1 MTAKDHP
8 WEEWD
13 NQWIEEV
20 ERLKMNGDKS
30 PRSVAQAR
38 KRYSDARAR
47 ALNAWYEYEQ
57 AEAAWYEYEK
67 AEAKAHAAY
76 KAWQKA
82 HLGDHLGEGKC

>member
-47 ALNAWYEYEQ
+47 ALTAWYECQ
-57 AEAAWYEYEK
+57 IAEAACAEYEK
-67 AEAKAHAAY
+67 AEAEANEACKALQRA
-76 KAWQKA
+76 
-82 HLGDHLGEGKC
+82 HLGEGKC